1 MEALEI
7 LAQRCETIVVE
18 SVLAACRDK
27 KDDMHIRY
35 DNEANTMYVNFG
47 VPVPA
52 DDSELGKND
61 ILYRY
66 KEGEVIGVTV
76 TQALLSLPTNLT
88 PPPHF
93 RMS

>member
-1 MEALEI
+1 MAEIEIDNLLRALK
-7 LAQRCETIVVE
+7 AVSHSHV
-18 SVLAACRDK
+18 K
-27 KDDMHIRY
+27 DMHIRY
-35 DNEANTMYVNFG
+35 DHEVDTMYVNFG

-76 TQALLSLPTNLT
+76 T
-88 PPPHF
+88 HF
-93 RMS
+93 SKR